1 MAAEPAQAPLTSQ
14 SARIPLTSQSA
25 RIPLTSGGAEPPVT
39 SEGAGPRGAAFFDLD
54 RTLMQGSSAFQFA
67 RAAYAEGLISRRQ
80 ILSDGWANLRYRLR
94 GASDEDSLALRE
106 RIAAGLQGRRVVEL
120 ERLGVGVLAGVLPR
134 IYPRML
140 RIAHEHQD
148 AGRPAYIVTA
158 AAQDLADIL
167 ARVLAL
173 DGALG
178 SELSEVDAGVYTG
191 RPVGLFMYG
200 AGKARAIVDLAARE
214 SLDLSASYAYS
225 DSGSD
230 LPMLECVGHPVV
242 VNPDAALR
250 RIARE
255 RGWEVVRLDR
265 LGRRLWWA
273 AGLGGAAAAGGAA
286 AVTLARR
293 MGGDGHGAGPAGSRT
308 GGHGRR
314 SGAFPLAL
322 GA

>member
-1 MAAEPAQAPLTSQ
+1 MAAEREQ
-14 SARIPLTSQSA
+14 
-25 RIPLTSGGAEPPVT
+25 GE
-39 SEGAGPRGAAFFDLD
+39 EGAGPRGAAFFDLD
-54 RTLMQGSSAFQFA
+54 KTLMQGSSAFQFA

-80 ILSDGWANLRYRLR
+80 IVGDGWANLRYRLQ
-94 GASDEDSLALRE
+94 GASDEVSLALRE
-106 RIAAGLQGRRVVEL
+106 RIAAGLQGTRVVEL

-167 ARVLAL
+167 ARVMAL

-178 SELSEVDAGVYTG
+178 SQLSEVESGVYTG
-191 RPVGLFMYG
+191 RPIGQFMYG
-200 AGKARAIVDLAARE
+200 AGKALAITELAARE
-214 SLDLSASYAYS
+214 SLDLGASYAYS
-225 DSGSD
+225 DSESD

-242 VNPDAALR
+242 VNPDATLR

-255 RGWEVVRLDR
+255 RGWEVVHLDR

-273 AGLGGAAAAGGAA
+273 AGLSGAAAAGGAA
-286 AVTLARR
+286 AVTI
-293 MGGDGHGAGPAGSRT
+293 
-308 GGHGRR
+308 GRR
-314 SGAFPLAL
+314 VGGGSSRAHAWTGPLTAASGPFR
-322 GA
+322 

>member
-1 MAAEPAQAPLTSQ
+1 MAAE
-14 SARIPLTSQSA
+14 REH
-25 RIPLTSGGAEPPVT
+25 GAE
-39 SEGAGPRGAAFFDLD
+39 SAGPRGAAFFDLD
-54 RTLMQGSSAFQFA
+54 KTLMQGSSAFQFA

-80 ILSDGWANLRYRLR
+80 IVTDGWANLRYRLQ
-94 GASDEDSLALRE
+94 GASDEVSVALRE
-106 RIAAGLQGRRVVEL
+106 RIAAGLQGTRVVEL

-158 AAQDLADIL
+158 AAQDLAEIL
-167 ARVLAL
+167 ARVMAL

-178 SELSEVDAGVYTG
+178 SQLSEVEGGVYTG
-191 RPVGLFMYG
+191 RPTGQFMYG
-200 AGKARAIVDLAARE
+200 AGKARAITELAARD
-214 SLDLSASYAYS
+214 SLDLAASYAYS
-225 DSGSD
+225 DSESD

-242 VNPDAALR
+242 VNPDATLR

-273 AGLGGAAAAGGAA
+273 AGLSGAAAAGGAA
-286 AVTLARR
+286 AAITIGRRVGSRSSGAR
-293 MGGDGHGAGPAGSRT
+293 HWAGPLAAA
-308 GGHGRR
+308 
-314 SGAFPLAL
+314 SGPFR
-322 GA
+322 